1 MTEWFFSILN
11 ASDLLQKSIRVID
24 RNMKKDCTFGSEPK
38 NSPLNKQR
46 KKVLDK
52 IGFRLK

>member
-1 MTEWFFSILN
+1 MIFLHFVH
-11 ASDLLQKSIRVID
+11 ASDLLQMSIRVID
-24 RNMKKDCTFGSEPK
+24 RNMKQDGTFGSEPK

-52 IGFRLK
+52 IGFKLK

>member
-24 RNMKKDCTFGSEPK
+24 RNMKQDCTFGSEPK

-52 IGFRLK
+52 TGFKLK

>member
-1 MTEWFFSILN
+1 MTELFFSILN
-11 ASDLLQKSIRVID
+11 AYDLLQMSIIVSD
-24 RNMKKDCTFGSEPK
+24 RNMKQDCAFGSEPK

-52 IGFRLK
+52 IGFKLK